1 MSSVESIL
9 PMFGVSGVVFHG
21 SGLPHMGMPATM
33 ACGPPRPTGGK
44 RITSYFARRSAVAAM
59 SCVLM

>member
-9 PMFGVSGVVFHG
+9 PMFGVSEVVFHG
-21 SGLPHMGMPATM
+21 ADFRRAASVDDRVGGA
-33 ACGPPRPTGGK
+33 PTGAK
-44 RITSYFARRSAVAAM
+44 TMTSYFDLRFSSVAT

>member
-9 PMFGVSGVVFHG
+9 PMFGVSSVVFHG
-21 SGLPHMGMPATM
+21 SGLPYIGMPVMICWPA
-33 ACGPPRPTGGK
+33 PRPTGAK
-44 RITSYFARRSAVAAM
+44 RITSYFDPRFASSAT

>member
-9 PMFGVSGVVFHG
+9 PMFGVSSVVFHG
-21 SGLPHMGMPATM
+21 RGFPYIGRPATICC
-33 ACGPPRPTGGK
+33 AEPRPTGGK
-44 RITSYFARRSAVAAM
+44 RITSYFEDRLASVAT